1 MIHPAIGT
9 CEDRFAKTLAPRVI
23 EALYYFMPLSNISVA
38 EEALCLPP
46 MERANLAKLLIDSLD
61 NQPDADEEVRA
72 ELRQRLERLKSGLDP
87 GLSFQE
93 TFGRPA

>member
-1 MIHPAIGT
+1 M
-9 CEDRFAKTLAPRVI
+9 FF
-23 EALYYFMPLSNISVA
+23 FMPLSNISVA

-61 NQPDADEEVRA
+61 NQPGADEQVRA
-72 ELRQRLERLKSGLDP
+72 ELTQRLERLQSGSDT

-93 TFGRPA
+93 TFGKSV